1 MACSVVL
8 VGGEP
13 QGWGLSAHCL
23 SQNLFLLR
31 VHGPKGEL
39 CMSSTCEKAN
49 GGVRALPHGPRLSAC
64 SWL

>member
-1 MACSVVL
+1 MAYSAVP

-13 QGWGLSAHCL
+13 QGWGLLAH
-23 SQNLFLLR
+23 SVFQNIFLLR

-39 CMSSTCEKAN
+39 CVSSTCEKAD
-49 GGVRALPHGPRLSAC
+49 GGERALPQGPRLSAC

>member
-1 MACSVVL
+1 MAYSAVP

-13 QGWGLSAHCL
+13 QGWGLLAH
-23 SQNLFLLR
+23 SVFQNIFLLS

-39 CMSSTCEKAN
+39 CVSSTCEKAD
-49 GGVRALPHGPRLSAC
+49 GGERALPQGPRLSAC